1 MLIVSA
7 CSFPSNGV
15 ADTITNQSNE
25 EFGTDI
31 FMPEYEEFPI
41 TSAEIIYPP
50 TGNKKDLVVIY
61 SKEKG
66 KLMDDEFIKKYKKSI
81 GSKVLYGLYDGEPWL
96 FRITYS
102 NFKITDGDGDSE
114 TKDINGVDVKYNEIK
129 TKDTELVV
137 TFFNLKEGSYSIE
150 FSLREGLTKEKAF
163 EIVESII
170 KEMK

>member
-1 MLIVSA
+1 MLFVGA
-7 CSFPSNGV
+7 CSSPSNGA
-15 ADTITNQSNE
+15 ADSIKKQSTE
-25 EFGTDI
+25 EFGTDV
-31 FMPEYEEFPI
+31 FMPEYEEYPI

-50 TGNKKDLVVIY
+50 TGDKKDLVVVY

-66 KLMDDEFIKKYKKSI
+66 KLMDDEFIKKYEKSM

-102 NFKITDGDGDSE
+102 NFKITDGNGDSK
-114 TKDINGVDVKYNEIK
+114 TKDINGVNVKYSEIK

-137 TFFNLKEGSYSIE
+137 MFFNLKEGSYSIE

-170 KEMK
+170 KETN